1 MKLFETDL
9 AKIKLYQWIIGFILA
24 IVIIL
29 CGAYKAKQ
37 DFKKLKE
44 REVMKVIVSER
55 AIDSKVDE
63 IFVIEPS
70 YADQVVE
77 QLKDDSRQDIEVR
90 SEDGDLI
97 FYSPNKDD
105 IIAVSDYYE

>member
-9 AKIKLYQWIIGFILA
+9 TKITLYQWIIGFILA

-37 DFKKLKE
+37 DFKKL
-44 REVMKVIVSER
+44 REGGIMKVIVSER
-55 AIDSKVDE
+55 AMNSKVDE
-63 IFVIEPS
+63 IFVIDPS
-70 YADQVVE
+70 HAEQVIE

-90 SEDGDLI
+90 SEDGDII
-97 FYSPNKDD
+97 FYSPDKGD
-105 IIAVSDYYE
+105 IIAVLEYYE